1 MTLKNVLL
9 TNAISSG
16 MTGVLLATLPSVFT
30 KLFEIGD
37 NTPFIL
43 TGIFLIV
50 FSLFVLATAMKGN
63 IPIGWTKFI
72 ITLDIIWVIASAIAI
87 IILFSIISTI
97 GSFMI
102 LAVAGWVGMMAY
114 LQSKNLNRI

>member
-16 MTGVLLATLPSVFT
+16 MTGVLLVTMPSVFT
-30 KLFEIGD
+30 QLFETGD

-43 TGIFLIV
+43 VGVFLIV

-63 IPIGWTKFI
+63 IPISWTKFI
-72 ITLDIIWVIASAIAI
+72 ITLDITWVVASAIAVI
-87 IILFSIISTI
+87 ALFYTISMI
-97 GSFMI
+97 GSVMI
-102 LAVAGWVGMMAY
+102 LAVAGWVGMVAY
-114 LQSKNLNRI
+114 FQHKNLNRI

>member
-9 TNAISSG
+9 TNAVSSG

-30 KLFEIGD
+30 QLFEIGD
-37 NTPFIL
+37 NTPFIMV
-43 TGIFLIV
+43 GIFLIV
-50 FSLFVLATAMKGN
+50 FSLFVFATAMKGN

-87 IILFSIISTI
+87 IILFSTISTI

>member
-72 ITLDIIWVIASAIAI
+72 IILDIIWVIASAIAI